1 MGDKTDR
8 ATGKVKET
16 AGRATGDRDLEQE
29 GRDEHAKGKLKKGAK
44 DVKDAV
50 TGD

>member
-8 ATGKVKET
+8 ASGKLKET
-16 AGRATGDRDLEQE
+16 AGKATGDRDLEQE
-29 GRDEHAKGKLKKGAK
+29 GRDEKSKGKLKKGAK
-44 DVKDAV
+44 DVKDAF